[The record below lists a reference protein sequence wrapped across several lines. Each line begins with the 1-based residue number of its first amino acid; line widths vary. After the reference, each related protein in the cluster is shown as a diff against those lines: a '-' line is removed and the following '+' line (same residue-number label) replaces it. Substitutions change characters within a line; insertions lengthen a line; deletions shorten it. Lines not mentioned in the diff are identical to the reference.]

1 MSITKKT
8 EYALRALYEISV
20 TGKGKPIS
28 RRVISQN
35 QHISEHFLQKILM
48 DLFKA
53 GITRSVR
60 GPGGGFV
67 LNKKESDITVW
78 DVYTTVENKKH
89 IYTKCARINKKKC
102 ELYQKCRINYIWPK
116 INEAFKKSL
125 ADISLQEITHRDPD
139 QTNINISNGRKNV

>member
-20 TGKGKPIS
+20 TGNSKPIS

-35 QHISEHFLQKILM
+35 QLISEHFLEKILM

-53 GITRSVR
+53 GITRSIR

-89 IYTKCARINKKKC
+89 IYEKCAKISNKNC
-102 ELYQKCRINYIWPK
+102 ELYQRCKISYIWPK
-116 INEAFKKSL
+116 INQAFKKSL
-125 ADISLQEITHRDPD
+125 ADISLQDITNRGLSQASTDNPKR
-139 QTNINISNGRKNV
+139 RKNV